1 MAPKQTLSQTNF
13 ASIFSPNDAGE
24 GFKGLVFFLNKSYL
38 GYAITSTPILDL
50 DRLEAFWQTAV
61 AQTEGENPDIQFT
74 ISGQQYIL
82 TAEVINTALGI
93 TLEAGQNF
101 ATLANDDTLKK
112 LFLKIGYAGPILE
125 EGTTK
130 WYPTGEMDR
139 THLRKEWSMIFD
151 VMVKAFSTKSTG
163 WNGIPSYIKKLT
175 HSLVHGYKVNVGAL
189 LMAHIR
195 AAIGKKHM
203 VDQVSNLDYPLPS
216 GYDSFSLE
224 NETELDPNSVNP
236 HSTPYTQP
244 RTSRLPK
251 AQREAFQEGDTAP
264 SATNKEDSQ
273 TEPTVVPPE
282 PKKKRARRTKTTV
295 SHPAVSQKTV
305 EETREI
311 HSSLDVPSQQ
321 GTSIEIGLSP
331 KAPCTESAQTHGS
344 QPEIPPLEETQSELG
359 HSEDFSTPIDGSH
372 VSSVNQPP
380 LSTTLSPSSF
390 PTHSFVSSPQPRER
404 DSPNPSGFDHPS
416 PIMDEP
422 PSSGP
427 QEPISQ
433 SEMDTTPPNTELG
446 QSGILSE
453 NETANTLSELQ
464 GASYLQE
471 DAVTA
476 SVAVKDT
483 GNATVLAT
491 AAVIGGEKDTVTTEP
506 TVTPH
511 PKVAVMPEPAVQT
524 PTDSNIPTQHAV
536 KPSQSDFDAVLVEDA
551 SDDDLPLA
559 KLLKVHSKSSPSMH
573 VSIAHTHASRLS
585 EGVQKKREIKE
596 KRGEHKNERQPN
608 ELAKGEGLEHVQRD
622 IEGAHTI
629 QALGLESQTVRG
641 DEITQKHPESV
652 RSPIASK
659 PLSFPS
665 PPRRLRYGGPSAT
678 FSNRIAALEGQCAT
692 LDSKL
697 DSLSQ
702 LVVDGFAA
710 TQLSIQFLT
719 DLVAANSTKGEKVA
733 RSESLPIQESGGTQ
747 GEPVSVK
754 PKGGANQVSGVKRK
768 ARTKGEQ
775 AKSSSEQPQ
784 DKVEDLVEVELD
796 GEQVLM
802 SKATQDAMQRKPAS
816 RHPILPPVMIRKPA
830 PETQETALQKK
841 WREMEEQNKLGK
853 GKGKLPESIQEG
865 LMWSN
870 GTQFDQ
876 EEANVLMVE
885 YRESTLHNH
894 DSEFSSLV
902 EKAMNTPSNR
912 PTNTTT
918 LLKDQITSVSVMVN
932 DEKRWA
938 VSIYLTSGISY
949 FITMQLLQSLPAK
962 VLCALKGKI
971 RATQTPFNEILDMQ
985 IQNLITQKLPE
996 VYSNPPSV
1004 FYRSKTNGGTRR
1016 NNFMTLVS
1024 PSRMETKSILKV
1036 LDGILSSNANPGRVH
1051 AVQEIYKMLVLRDK
1065 ALGAKMKEL
1074 ITRASAKRND
1084 QGGSCLYNIPPHD
1097 DDEDGED
1104 GGGEASGNAGN
1115 AGGSNS
1121 GNTGIQSQNEGN
1133 EETPRQEKKD
1143 AGATDEE
1150 ESRILEALEAS
1161 ILRCAIDCI
1170 NAEKDAVT
1178 KGTVD
1183 KDTVIEDAVLE
1194 DAVDKGTV
1202 KEGSVK
1208 DEAKATVKPKRLKA
1222 KAKAWFY
1229 RQKPTGK
1236 HKYSGKEKATGFGRN
1251 LRKPIQSIPPNSLKI
1266 QQMKSKEIKSVEVKL
1281 DANQEASEYILWWE
1295 ESRSAKIDKD
1305 FNLVA
1310 TSTKNSTSTIDK
1322 RRIDFFYLERMVE
1335 LLESYD
1341 NVSEAVMEHVLKYQA
1356 DRDAEFY
1363 QKFGYNFA
1371 DFDDADILTDL
1382 PASPIPYHWYY
1393 EFHDLP
1399 TEEGQ
1404 AQPTQKGQPKPSK
1417 GPESSEYSQ
1426 TQSELDKKEAEL
1438 LEKHK
1443 ASNKAESEAPNYQP
1457 YMLENPL
1464 RVKFLKEEIYVCSL
1478 HKLKTSTL
1486 KDLQYMVAGSI
1497 HPLEQICS
1505 DEIEKLLEGRKGEDS
1520 KLDKQRR
1527 KSLNAYPGSRFKL
1540 INEELHFRT
1549 YPYDIEQWLNLRDV
1563 SSLISPS
1570 IKKIIDEVED
1580 DAVSA
1585 AEISLVESLRGC
1597 LAEALKREDVA
1608 RQKRRSQ
1615 ANCDSKI
1622 TRRQNVASHD
1632 SIFTLT
1638 TTLAEDYATAT
1649 IALDSKFG
1657 ILDSTLCG
1665 ELILSPKDHS
1675 CDSKLCGK
1683 SNCLNKDPYAR
1694 RDAVSLSCTKSARLR
1709 QKLQALQTKANQFK
1723 SKVNATAGTEA
1734 EKEVTSSSRA
1744 KLLKPTCSKLL
1755 KQSSKS
1761 GACGSVSDYLEM

>member
-13 ASIFSPNDAGE
+13 AGIFSPNDAGE
-24 GFKGLVFFLNKSYL
+24 DFKGLVFFLNESYL
-38 GYAITSTPILDL
+38 RSAITSTPILDL
-50 DRLEAFWQTAV
+50 DKLEEFWRTAV
-61 AQTEGENPDIQFT
+61 AQTEGENPAIQFT
-74 ISGQQYIL
+74 INGQQYIL

-101 ATLANDDTLKK
+101 APLANDDTLKK

-130 WYPTGEMDR
+130 WYPSGEMDR
-139 THLRKEWSMIFD
+139 KYLRKEWSMIFD
-151 VMVKAFSTKSTG
+151 AMVKVFSTKSTG

-189 LMAHIR
+189 LMAQLK
-195 AAIGKKHM
+195 AAIGKKVSHYPRFLMMCINTFCDFNNDAPRLEHM
-203 VDQVSNLDYPLPS
+203 VDQVTNLDYPLPT

-224 NETELDPNSVNP
+224 DEAGLDPNSVNP

-244 RTSRLPK
+244 RPSRLPK
-251 AQREAFQEGDTAP
+251 AQREALQESRKRSLEADVGGSSVSQEGDTAP
-264 SATNKEDSQ
+264 SAANKEGSQ
-273 TEPTVVPPE
+273 AEPTVVPPE

-311 HSSLDVPSQQ
+311 NSSLDVPSQQ
-321 GTSIEIGLSP
+321 GASIEIGLSP

-344 QPEIPPLEETQSELG
+344 QPEIPPLEETHSELG

-380 LSTTLSPSSF
+380 LSTPLSPSSF
-390 PTHSFVSSPQPRER
+390 PTHSFVSSPQPREG

-453 NETANTLSELQ
+453 TETANTLSDLQ

-483 GNATVLAT
+483 GDATVLGTAT
-491 AAVIGGEKDTVTTEP
+491 VKGGEKDAVTTEH
-506 TVTPH
+506 TVTPP
-511 PKVAVMPEPAVQT
+511 PKDAVMPEPAVQT
-524 PTDSNIPTQHAV
+524 TTDSNIPPKDAV
-536 KPSQSDFDAVLVEDA
+536 KSSQPNFDAVLVEDA

-559 KLLKVHSKSSPSMH
+559 KLLKVHSTSSPSMH
-573 VSIAHTHASRLS
+573 VSTAHTHASRLS

-596 KRGEHKNERQPN
+596 QRGEYKNERQPN

-622 IEGAHTI
+622 LEGAHTI

-652 RSPIASK
+652 STPIASK

-665 PPRRLRYGGPSAT
+665 PPRRLRSGGPSAT
-678 FSNRIAALEGQCAT
+678 FGNRIAALEGQCAT

-733 RSESLPIQESGGTQ
+733 RSESMPIQESGGTQ
-747 GEPVSVK
+747 GEPVAVK
-754 PKGGANQVSGVKRK
+754 TRGGAKRK
-768 ARTKGEQ
+768 AMSQGEQ
-775 AKSSSEQPQ
+775 VKPSSAKPQ
-784 DKVEDLVEVELD
+784 DKAERTIEVEMD
-796 GEQVLM
+796 GERVLM
-802 SKATQDAMQRKPAS
+802 SKETQDALQRRPAS
-816 RHPILPPVMIRKPA
+816 RHPILPPVVIREPIQ
-830 PETQETALQKK
+830 ETQETALHKK

-853 GKGKLPESIQEG
+853 GKGKLPESIYKG
-865 LMWSN
+865 TTWSN
-870 GTQFDQ
+870 GTEYDQ
-876 EEANVLMVE
+876 EEANVLMVD

-894 DSEFSSLV
+894 DNEFSSLV
-902 EKAMNTPSNR
+902 EEAMNAPSNR
-912 PTNTTT
+912 PSNTTK
-918 LLKDQITSVSVMVN
+918 LLKEQITSVSVMVN

-938 VSIYLTSGISY
+938 VSIYVTSGISY

-985 IQNLITQKLPE
+985 IQNLIIQKLPE
-996 VYSNPPSV
+996 VYSNPSCV
-1004 FYRSKTNGGTRR
+1004 FYRSKSKDGIRR
-1016 NNFMTLVS
+1016 NNYMNIGS
-1024 PSRMETKSILKV
+1024 PSKMETKSILKV

-1065 ALGAKMKEL
+1065 ALGARIKEL
-1074 ITRASAKRND
+1074 ITRANAKRND
-1084 QGGSCLYNIPPHD
+1084 QGGSCFYNIPPHDDNDDD

-1133 EETPRQEKKD
+1133 EETPSQEKKD

-1170 NAEKDAVT
+1170 NAEKDAVI

-1183 KDTVIEDAVLE
+1183 KDTVIEDAVLK
-1194 DAVDKGTV
+1194 DAVDRGTV
-1202 KEGSVK
+1202 KKGSVK
-1208 DEAKATVKPKRLKA
+1208 DETKAAVKPKRLKA
-1222 KAKAWFY
+1222 NAKAWLS
-1229 RQKPTGK
+1229 RQKPAGK

-1393 EFHDLP
+1393 EFDDLP

-1404 AQPTQKGQPKPSK
+1404 AQPTQEGQPKPSK
-1417 GPESSEYSQ
+1417 GPESSAYSQ
-1426 TQSELDKKEAEL
+1426 AQTELDKKEAEL
-1438 LEKHK
+1438 LEIHK

-1505 DEIEKLLEGRKGEDS
+1505 YEIEKLLEGRKGEDS

-1527 KSLNAYPGSRFKL
+1527 KSLNAYPGRRFKL

-1563 SSLISPS
+1563 SFLISPS

-1585 AEISLVESLRGC
+1585 AEISLVESLRSC
-1597 LAEALKREDVA
+1597 LAEALKREDA
-1608 RQKRRSQ
+1608 TRQKRKSQ

-1638 TTLAEDYATAT
+1638 ATLAEDYATAT

-1694 RDAVSLSCTKSARLR
+1694 YLSQS
-1709 QKLQALQTKANQFK
+1709 NP
-1723 SKVNATAGTEA
+1723 
-1734 EKEVTSSSRA
+1734 VT
-1744 KLLKPTCSKLL
+1744 
-1755 KQSSKS
+1755 
-1761 GACGSVSDYLEM
+1761 V

>member
-1 MAPKQTLSQTNF
+1 MAPKQSLSQTNF
-13 ASIFSPNDAGE
+13 AGIFSPNDAGE

-38 GYAITSTPILDL
+38 RSAITSTPHLDL
-50 DRLEAFWQTAV
+50 DKLEEFWQTVV
-61 AQTEGENPDIQFT
+61 ALTVGETPAIQFT
-74 ISGQQYIL
+74 INGQQYIL

-93 TLEAGQNF
+93 TLEEGQNF
-101 ATLANDDTLKK
+101 APLANDDTLKK

-130 WYPTGEMDR
+130 WYPSGEMDR
-139 THLRKEWSMIFD
+139 KYLRKEWSMIFD
-151 VMVKAFSTKSTG
+151 AMV
-163 WNGIPSYIKKLT
+163 
-175 HSLVHGYKVNVGAL
+175 KVNVGTL
-189 LMAHIR
+189 LMAQLT
-195 AAIGKKHM
+195 AAIGKKVSLYPRFLMMCINSFCDFNNDAPRLEVCSVLKKNTHTLLSSQDLNAHIPLCFTQHM
-203 VDQVSNLDYPLPS
+203 VDQVSNLDYPLPT

-224 NETELDPNSVNP
+224 DEAELDPNSVNP

-244 RTSRLPK
+244 RPSRLPK
-251 AQREAFQEGDTAP
+251 AQREALQESRKRSLEADVGGSSVSQEGDTAP
-264 SATNKEDSQ
+264 SAANKEGSH

-311 HSSLDVPSQQ
+311 NSSLDVPSQQ
-321 GTSIEIGLSP
+321 GASIEIGLSP

-344 QPEIPPLEETQSELG
+344 QPEIPPLEETHSELG
-359 HSEDFSTPIDGSH
+359 HSEDLSTPIDGSH

-390 PTHSFVSSPQPRER
+390 PTHSFVSSPQPREG

-422 PSSGP
+422 HLVVHKNPF
-427 QEPISQ
+427 
-433 SEMDTTPPNTELG
+433 LK
-446 QSGILSE
+446 
-453 NETANTLSELQ
+453 
-464 GASYLQE
+464 E

-483 GNATVLAT
+483 GDATVLDTAT
-491 AAVIGGEKDTVTTEP
+491 VKGGEKDTVTTEP
-506 TVTPH
+506 TVTPP
-511 PKVAVMPEPAVQT
+511 PKDAVMPEPAVQT
-524 PTDSNIPTQHAV
+524 PTDSTILTQDV
-536 KPSQSDFDAVLVEDA
+536 VPPSQPNFDAVLVEDA

-573 VSIAHTHASRLS
+573 VSTAHTHASRLS

-652 RSPIASK
+652 RNPIASK

-665 PPRRLRYGGPSAT
+665 PPRRLRSGGPSAT
-678 FSNRIAALEGQCAT
+678 FGNRIAALEGQC
-692 LDSKL
+692 
-697 DSLSQ
+697 
-702 LVVDGFAA
+702 
-710 TQLSIQFLT
+710 FLT
-719 DLVAANSTKGEKVA
+719 DLVVANSTKREKVA

-747 GEPVSVK
+747 GEPVAVK
-754 PKGGANQVSGVKRK
+754 TRGGAKRK
-768 ARTKGEQ
+768 AMSKGEQ
-775 AKSSSEQPQ
+775 VKPSSAKPQ
-784 DKVEDLVEVELD
+784 DKAEKPVEVEMD
-796 GEQVLM
+796 GERVLM
-802 SKATQDAMQRKPAS
+802 SKETQDALQRRPAS
-816 RHPILPPVMIRKPA
+816 RHPILPPVVIREPTQ
-830 PETQETALQKK
+830 ETQETALQKK

-853 GKGKLPESIQEG
+853 GKGKLPESIHG
-865 LMWSN
+865 GIIWTN
-870 GTQFDQ
+870 GTEFDQ
-876 EEANVLMVE
+876 EEANVLMVD

-894 DSEFSSLV
+894 DSKFSSLV
-902 EKAMNTPSNR
+902 EEAMNAPSNR
-912 PTNTTT
+912 PTNTTK
-918 LLKDQITSVSVMVN
+918 LLKEQITSVSVMVN

-985 IQNLITQKLPE
+985 IQNLIMQKLPE
-996 VYSNPPSV
+996 VYSNPPCV
-1004 FYRSKTNGGTRR
+1004 FYRSKTKDGTRR
-1016 NNFMTLVS
+1016 NSFMNIGS

-1065 ALGAKMKEL
+1065 ALGARVKEL
-1074 ITRASAKRND
+1074 ITRANAKRND
-1084 QGGSCLYNIPPHD
+1084 QGGSCFYNIPPHDDDDDD

-1133 EETPRQEKKD
+1133 EETPSQEKKD

-1183 KDTVIEDAVLE
+1183 KDTVIEDAVLK
-1194 DAVDKGTV
+1194 DAVDKDTV

-1208 DEAKATVKPKRLKA
+1208 DETKATVKSKRLKA
-1222 KAKAWFY
+1222 KAKAWFT

-1251 LRKPIQSIPPNSLKI
+1251 LKKPIQSIPPNSLKI
-1266 QQMKSKEIKSVEVKL
+1266 QQMQSREIKSVEVKL
-1281 DANQEASEYILWWE
+1281 DANQEATEYILWWA

-1310 TSTKNSTSTIDK
+1310 TSTKKSESIIDK

-1341 NVSEAVMEHVLKYQA
+1341 DVSKAVMEHVLKYQA

-1393 EFHDLP
+1393 EFDDLP

-1404 AQPTQKGQPKPSK
+1404 TQPTQEGEPKPSK
-1417 GPESSEYSQ
+1417 QPESSEYAQ

-1520 KLDKQRR
+1520 RLDKQRR

-1563 SSLISPS
+1563 SSLLSPS

-1608 RQKRRSQ
+1608 RQKRKSQ
-1615 ANCDSKI
+1615 AK
-1622 TRRQNVASHD
+1622 
-1632 SIFTLT
+1632 
-1638 TTLAEDYATAT
+1638 
-1649 IALDSKFG
+1649 
-1657 ILDSTLCG
+1657 
-1665 ELILSPKDHS
+1665 
-1675 CDSKLCGK
+1675 
-1683 SNCLNKDPYAR
+1683 
-1694 RDAVSLSCTKSARLR
+1694 
-1709 QKLQALQTKANQFK
+1709 
-1723 SKVNATAGTEA
+1723 
-1734 EKEVTSSSRA
+1734 
-1744 KLLKPTCSKLL
+1744 
-1755 KQSSKS
+1755 
-1761 GACGSVSDYLEM
+1761 

>member
-1 MAPKQTLSQTNF
+1 MAPKQSLSQTNF
-13 ASIFSPNDAGE
+13 AGIFSPNDAGE

-38 GYAITSTPILDL
+38 RSAITSTPHLDL
-50 DRLEAFWQTAV
+50 DKLEEFWRTAV
-61 AQTEGENPDIQFT
+61 ALTVGETPAIQFM
-74 ISGQQYIL
+74 INGQQYIL
-82 TAEVINTALGI
+82 TAEVINTALGV
-93 TLEAGQNF
+93 TLEEGQNF
-101 ATLANDDTLKK
+101 APLANDDTLKK

-130 WYPTGEMDR
+130 WYPSGEMDR
-139 THLRKEWSMIFD
+139 KYLRKEWSMIFD
-151 VMVKAFSTKSTG
+151 AMVKVFSTKSTG
-163 WNGIPSYIKKLT
+163 WNGIPSYIKKPT
-175 HSLVHGYKVNVGAL
+175 HSLVHGYKVNVGTL
-189 LMAHIR
+189 LLAQLT
-195 AAIGKKHM
+195 AAIGKKVSLYPRFLMMCINSFCDFNNDAPRLEHM
-203 VDQVSNLDYPLPS
+203 VDQVSNLDYPLPT

-224 NETELDPNSVNP
+224 DEAELDPNSVNP

-244 RTSRLPK
+244 RPSRLPK
-251 AQREAFQEGDTAP
+251 AQREALQESRKRSLEADVGGSSVSQEGDTAP
-264 SATNKEDSQ
+264 SAANKEGSH

-311 HSSLDVPSQQ
+311 NSSLDVPSQQ
-321 GTSIEIGLSP
+321 GASIEIGLSP

-344 QPEIPPLEETQSELG
+344 QPEIPPLEETHSELG

-390 PTHSFVSSPQPRER
+390 PTHSFVSSPQPREG

-453 NETANTLSELQ
+453 NETANTLSDLQ

-476 SVAVKDT
+476 SVAIKDT
-483 GNATVLAT
+483 GDATVLDTAT
-491 AAVIGGEKDTVTTEP
+491 VKGGEKDTVTTEP
-506 TVTPH
+506 TVTPP
-511 PKVAVMPEPAVQT
+511 PKDAVMPEPDVQT
-524 PTDSNIPTQHAV
+524 PTDSTIPTQDAV
-536 KPSQSDFDAVLVEDA
+536 QPSQPNFDAVLVEDA

-573 VSIAHTHASRLS
+573 VSTAHTHASRLS

-652 RSPIASK
+652 RTPIASK
-659 PLSFPS
+659 PLSFPF
-665 PPRRLRYGGPSAT
+665 PPRRLRSGGPSAT
-678 FSNRIAALEGQCAT
+678 FGNRIAALEGQCVT

-747 GEPVSVK
+747 GEPVAVK
-754 PKGGANQVSGVKRK
+754 TRGGAKRK
-768 ARTKGEQ
+768 AMSKGEQ
-775 AKSSSEQPQ
+775 VKPSSAKPQ
-784 DKVEDLVEVELD
+784 DKAEKPVEVEMD
-796 GEQVLM
+796 GERVLM
-802 SKATQDAMQRKPAS
+802 SKETQDALQRRPAS
-816 RHPILPPVMIRKPA
+816 RHPILPPVVIREPTQ
-830 PETQETALQKK
+830 ETQETALQKK

-853 GKGKLPESIQEG
+853 GKGKLPESIHG
-865 LMWSN
+865 GIIWTN
-870 GTQFDQ
+870 GTDFDQ
-876 EEANVLMVE
+876 EEANVLMVD

-894 DSEFSSLV
+894 DSKFSSLV
-902 EKAMNTPSNR
+902 EEAMNAPSNR
-912 PTNTTT
+912 PTNTTK
-918 LLKDQITSVSVMVN
+918 LLKEQITSVSVMVN

-985 IQNLITQKLPE
+985 IQNLIMQKLPE
-996 VYSNPPSV
+996 VYSNPPCV
-1004 FYRSKTNGGTRR
+1004 FYRSKTKDGTRR
-1016 NNFMTLVS
+1016 NSFMNIGS

-1065 ALGAKMKEL
+1065 ALGARMKEL
-1074 ITRASAKRND
+1074 ITRANAKRND
-1084 QGGSCLYNIPPHD
+1084 QGGSCFYNIPPHDDDDDD

-1133 EETPRQEKKD
+1133 EETPSQEKKD

-1183 KDTVIEDAVLE
+1183 KDTVIEDAVLK
-1194 DAVDKGTV
+1194 DAVDKDTV

-1208 DEAKATVKPKRLKA
+1208 DETKATVKSKRLKA
-1222 KAKAWFY
+1222 KAKAWFT

-1251 LRKPIQSIPPNSLKI
+1251 LKKPIQSIPPNSLKV
-1266 QQMKSKEIKSVEVKL
+1266 QQMQSREIKSVEVKL
-1281 DANQEASEYILWWE
+1281 DANQEATEYILWWA

-1310 TSTKNSTSTIDK
+1310 TSTKKSESIIDK

-1341 NVSEAVMEHVLKYQA
+1341 DVSKAVMEHVLKYQA

-1393 EFHDLP
+1393 EFDDLP

-1404 AQPTQKGQPKPSK
+1404 TQPTQEGEPKPSK
-1417 GPESSEYSQ
+1417 QPESSEYAQ

-1563 SSLISPS
+1563 SSLLSPS

-1608 RQKRRSQ
+1608 RQKRKSQ

-1632 SIFTLT
+1632 NIFTLT
-1638 TTLAEDYATAT
+1638 ATLAEDYATTT

-1694 RDAVSLSCTKSARLR
+1694 KVTWVRQSVRSCHLTVTAASQTRD
-1709 QKLQALQTKANQFK
+1709 
-1723 SKVNATAGTEA
+1723 
-1734 EKEVTSSSRA
+1734 
-1744 KLLKPTCSKLL
+1744 
-1755 KQSSKS
+1755 
-1761 GACGSVSDYLEM
+1761 

>member
-1 MAPKQTLSQTNF
+1 
-13 ASIFSPNDAGE
+13 
-24 GFKGLVFFLNKSYL
+24 
-38 GYAITSTPILDL
+38 
-50 DRLEAFWQTAV
+50 
-61 AQTEGENPDIQFT
+61 
-74 ISGQQYIL
+74 
-82 TAEVINTALGI
+82 
-93 TLEAGQNF
+93 
-101 ATLANDDTLKK
+101 
-112 LFLKIGYAGPILE
+112 
-125 EGTTK
+125 
-130 WYPTGEMDR
+130 MDR
-139 THLRKEWSMIFD
+139 KHLRKEWSMIFD
-151 VMVKAFSTKSTG
+151 VMVKVFSTKSTG

-189 LMAHIR
+189 LMAHLK
-195 AAIGKKHM
+195 AAIGKKVSHYPRFLMMCINSFCDFNDAAPRLESCSVLKKNTHTLLSSQNLNAHIPLCFTQHM

-216 GYDSFSLE
+216 GYDSLTLV
-224 NETELDPNSVNP
+224 NETELNPNSVNP

-244 RTSRLPK
+244 RPSRLPK
-251 AQREAFQEGDTAP
+251 AQREALQESRKRSLEADVGGSSVSQEGDTAP
-264 SATNKEDSQ
+264 SAANKEGSQ

-311 HSSLDVPSQQ
+311 NSSLDVPSQQ

-344 QPEIPPLEETQSELG
+344 QPEIPPLEETHSELG
-359 HSEDFSTPIDGSH
+359 HSEDFSTPIDDSH

-390 PTHSFVSSPQPRER
+390 PTHSFVSSQQPREG

-416 PIMDEP
+416 PIIDEP

-446 QSGILSE
+446 QSSILSE
-453 NETANTLSELQ
+453 NETANTLYELQ

-483 GNATVLAT
+483 GNVAVLDT
-491 AAVIGGEKDTVTTEP
+491 AAVMGGEKDTVTTEP
-506 TVTPH
+506 NVTPS
-511 PKVAVMPEPAVQT
+511 PKVAVMPEPAVHN
-524 PTDSNIPTQHAV
+524 PTDSNIPAKDAV
-536 KPSQSDFDAVLVEDA
+536 QSSQPDFDAVIIEDA

-559 KLLKVHSKSSPSMH
+559 KLLKVHSKSTPSMH
-573 VSIAHTHASRLS
+573 VSTSHTHASRLS

-596 KRGEHKNERQPN
+596 QRGEHKNERQPN

-629 QALGLESQTVRG
+629 QALGLESQSVRG

-652 RSPIASK
+652 RTPIASK

-678 FSNRIAALEGQCAT
+678 YGNRIAALEGHCAT
-692 LDSKL
+692 LNSKM

-710 TQLSIQFLT
+710 TQLTIQFLT

-747 GEPVSVK
+747 GEPVAVETR
-754 PKGGANQVSGVKRK
+754 GGAKRK
-768 ARTKGEQ
+768 AMSKGEQ
-775 AKSSSEQPQ
+775 VKPSSGQPK
-784 DKVEDLVEVELD
+784 DKAGKPVEVEMD
-796 GEQVLM
+796 GERVLM
-802 SKATQDAMQRKPAS
+802 SKETQDALQRRSTSK
-816 RHPILPPVMIRKPA
+816 HPILPPVVIREPT
-830 PETQETALQKK
+830 PETQETTLQKK

-853 GKGKLPESIQEG
+853 GKGKLPESIQKG
-865 LMWSN
+865 IIWSN
-870 GTQFDQ
+870 GTEFDQ
-876 EEANVLMVE
+876 EEANVLMVD
-885 YRESTLHNH
+885 YRESTLLNQ

-902 EKAMNTPSNR
+902 EQAMNAPSNR
-912 PTNTTT
+912 PTNTTK

-938 VSIYLTSGISY
+938 VSIYFTSGISY
-949 FITMQLLQSLPAK
+949 FITIQLLQSLPAK
-962 VLCALKGKI
+962 VLCTLKGKI

-985 IQNLITQKLPE
+985 IQNLLIQKLPE
-996 VYSNPPSV
+996 VYTNPPCV
-1004 FYRSKTNGGTRR
+1004 FYRSVTKDGTRR
-1016 NNFMTLVS
+1016 NSFMNLVGT
-1024 PSRMETKSILKV
+1024 SRMETKSILKV
-1036 LDGILSSNANPGRVH
+1036 LDGILNSNANPGRAY
-1051 AVQEIYKMLVLRDK
+1051 AVQEIYKMLVLRDE
-1065 ALGAKMKEL
+1065 ALGARVKEL
-1074 ITRASAKRND
+1074 ISRANAKRND
-1084 QGGSCLYNIPPHD
+1084 QGGSCLYDLPPQDDD
-1097 DDEDGED
+1097 DDEV
-1104 GGGEASGNAGN
+1104 GGGKASGNAGN

-1133 EETPRQEKKD
+1133 KETPNQEKKD
-1143 AGATDEE
+1143 AGLATDEE

-1183 KDTVIEDAVLE
+1183 KDAVIEDAVME

-1208 DEAKATVKPKRLKA
+1208 DEAKAAVKPKRLKA
-1222 KAKAWFY
+1222 KAKAWFT
-1229 RQKPTGK
+1229 RQKPVGK
-1236 HKYSGKEKATGFGRN
+1236 HMCSGKEKATGLGRN
-1251 LRKPIQSIPPNSLKI
+1251 LKMPIQSIPPNSLKI
-1266 QQMKSKEIKSVEVKL
+1266 QQMQSWEIKSVEVKL
-1281 DANQEASEYILWWE
+1281 DANQEATEYILWWE
-1295 ESRSAKIDKD
+1295 GSRSIEVDKD
-1305 FNLVA
+1305 FNLVS
-1310 TSTKNSTSTIDK
+1310 TSTSGRTSTIDK

-1341 NVSEAVMEHVLKYQA
+1341 NVPEPVMEHVLKYQA

-1382 PASPIPYHWYY
+1382 PPSPIPYHWYY
-1393 EFHDLP
+1393 EFEDLP

-1404 AQPTQKGQPKPSK
+1404 TQPTQEMEPKPSK
-1417 GPESSEYSQ
+1417 RPESSQYSQ
-1426 TQSELDKKEAEL
+1426 TKSELDKKEAEL
-1438 LEKHK
+1438 LERCKV
-1443 ASNKAESEAPNYQP
+1443 SNKAESEAPNYQTG
-1457 YMLENPL
+1457 MLENPL
-1464 RVKFLKEEIYVCSL
+1464 RMKYLKEEIYVCSF
-1478 HKLKTSTL
+1478 HKLKTTIL

-1505 DEIEKLLEGRKGEDS
+1505 DEIENVLEGRKGEDS

-1527 KSLNAYPGSRFKL
+1527 RTLNAYPGSRFKL

-1549 YPYDIEQWLNLRDV
+1549 YPYDIVQSLNLRDA
-1563 SSLISPS
+1563 SSLLSPT
-1570 IKKIIDEVED
+1570 IKKIIEEVED
-1580 DAVSA
+1580 AAVSA
-1585 AEISLVESLRGC
+1585 AEISLIEGLKSC
-1597 LAEALKREDVA
+1597 LVEALKREDVA
-1608 RQKRRSQ
+1608 RQKRKSQ
-1615 ANCDSKI
+1615 ANKV
-1622 TRRQNVASHD
+1622 TRRQNVASQD

-1638 TTLAEDYATAT
+1638 STLAEDYATAT
-1649 IALDSKFG
+1649 LALDSKLG
-1657 ILDSTLCG
+1657 NLDSTLCG
-1665 ELILSPKDHS
+1665 ELVLSPKAHS

-1683 SNCLNKDPYAR
+1683 SNCLEKDPCSKYLSQSNPVT
-1694 RDAVSLSCTKSARLR
+1694 VSMFKEQACCSIP
-1709 QKLQALQTKANQFK
+1709 KLHQVCKT
-1723 SKVNATAGTEA
+1723 TTEA
-1734 EKEVTSSSRA
+1734 SSTAKQKRINSRA
-1744 KLLKPTCSKLL
+1744 RSSPYLLNCLSWK
-1755 KQSSKS
+1755 
-1761 GACGSVSDYLEM
+1761 

>member
-1 MAPKQTLSQTNF
+1 MAPKQSLSQTNF
-13 ASIFSPNDAGE
+13 AGIFSPNDAGE

-38 GYAITSTPILDL
+38 RSAITSTPILDL
-50 DRLEAFWQTAV
+50 DKLEAFWRTVV
-61 AQTEGENPDIQFT
+61 AQTEGENPAIQFK
-74 ISGQQYIL
+74 INGQQYIL

-101 ATLANDDTLKK
+101 APLANDDALKK

-130 WYPTGEMDR
+130 WYPSGEMDR
-139 THLRKEWSMIFD
+139 KYLRKEWSMIFD
-151 VMVKAFSTKSTG
+151 AMVKVFSTKSTG
-163 WNGIPSYIKKLT
+163 WNGILSYIKKLT

-189 LMAHIR
+189 LMAQLR
-195 AAIGKKHM
+195 AAIGKKVSIYPRFLMMCINSFCEFNNDAPRLEVCSVLKKNTHTLLSSQDLNAHIPLCFTQHM
-203 VDQVSNLDYPLPS
+203 VDQVSNLDYPLPT
-216 GYDSFSLE
+216 GYDSFTLA

-236 HSTPYTQP
+236 HSTTYTQP
-244 RTSRLPK
+244 RPSRLPK
-251 AQREAFQEGDTAP
+251 AQREALQESRKRPLEAGVGGSSVSEEGDTAP
-264 SATNKEDSQ
+264 SAANKDGSQ
-273 TEPTVVPPE
+273 TEPPVVPPE

-295 SHPAVSQKTV
+295 SQAVVSQQTV
-305 EETREI
+305 VTERDSNT
-311 HSSLDVPSQQ
+311 SLDVPSQQ
-321 GTSIEIGLSP
+321 GTSIEIGMSP

-344 QPEIPPLEETQSELG
+344 QPEIPPLEETHSELG
-359 HSEDFSTPIDGSH
+359 HSEDLSTPIDDSH
-372 VSSVNQPP
+372 VSSVNRPP
-380 LSTTLSPSSF
+380 LSATLSPSSF
-390 PTHSFVSSPQPRER
+390 PTHSFVSSPQPREG

-483 GNATVLAT
+483 GNVAVLDT
-491 AAVIGGEKDTVTTEP
+491 AVVMGGEKDTVTTEP
-506 TVTPH
+506 TVTPP
-511 PKVAVMPEPAVQT
+511 PKVVVMPEPAVQT
-524 PTDSNIPTQHAV
+524 PTDSNIPAKDVVQS
-536 KPSQSDFDAVLVEDA
+536 SQPDFDAVIIEDA

-559 KLLKVHSKSSPSMH
+559 KLLKVHSKSTPSMH
-573 VSIAHTHASRLS
+573 VSTAHTHASRLS

-596 KRGEHKNERQPN
+596 KRGEHKNEWQPN

-652 RSPIASK
+652 RTPIASK

-678 FSNRIAALEGQCAT
+678 FGNRIAALEGQCAT
-692 LDSKL
+692 LNSKL

-719 DLVAANSTKGEKVA
+719 DLVAANSTEGEKVA

-747 GEPVSVK
+747 GEPVAVETR
-754 PKGGANQVSGVKRK
+754 GGVKRK

-784 DKVEDLVEVELD
+784 DKAEDLVEVELD

-802 SKATQDAMQRKPAS
+802 SKATQDALQRRPAS
-816 RHPILPPVMIRKPA
+816 RHPILPPVVIREPT

-865 LMWSN
+865 IMWSN

-876 EEANVLMVE
+876 EEANVLMVD

-894 DSEFSSLV
+894 DSEFCSLV
-902 EKAMNTPSNR
+902 EKAMNAPSNR
-912 PTNTTT
+912 PTNTTK

-1004 FYRSKTNGGTRR
+1004 FYRSKTKDGTRR
-1016 NNFMTLVS
+1016 NSFMNLVS

-1036 LDGILSSNANPGRVH
+1036 LDGILSSNTNPGRVH

-1065 ALGAKMKEL
+1065 ALGARIKEL
-1074 ITRASAKRND
+1074 ISRANAKRDD

-1097 DDEDGED
+1097 DDDDDDGDGED

-1133 EETPRQEKKD
+1133 EETPSQEKKD
-1143 AGATDEE
+1143 AGAIDEE
-1150 ESRILEALEAS
+1150 ETRILEALEAS

-1170 NAEKDAVT
+1170 NAEKDVVT

-1183 KDTVIEDAVLE
+1183 KDTVIEDAVMK
-1194 DAVDKGTV
+1194 DTVDKGTL
-1202 KEGSVK
+1202 KEGFVK
-1208 DEAKATVKPKRLKA
+1208 DETKAAVKPKRLKA
-1222 KAKAWFY
+1222 KAKAWFT
-1229 RQKPTGK
+1229 RQKPAGK

-1341 NVSEAVMEHVLKYQA
+1341 NVSESVMEHVLKYQA

-1371 DFDDADILTDL
+1371 DFDDADISTDL

-1393 EFHDLP
+1393 EFDDSP
-1399 TEEGQ
+1399 TEERKI
-1404 AQPTQKGQPKPSK
+1404 QPTEEGQPKPSK
-1417 GPESSEYSQ
+1417 RPDSSQYAQ
-1426 TQSELDKKEAEL
+1426 YQSELDKKEAEL
-1438 LEKHK
+1438 LERCKT
-1443 ASNKAESEAPNYQP
+1443 ANKAESEAPNYQTC
-1457 YMLENPL
+1457 MLENPL
-1464 RVKFLKEEIYVCSL
+1464 RIKHLKEEIYVCSL
-1478 HKLKTSTL
+1478 HKLKTTIL

-1505 DEIEKLLEGRKGEDS
+1505 DKIEELLERRKGEDS

-1527 KSLNAYPGSRFKL
+1527 MSLNAYRGSRFKL
-1540 INEELHFRT
+1540 IHEELHFRS
-1549 YPYDIEQWLNLRDV
+1549 YPFDQEQWLNLRDA
-1563 SSLISPS
+1563 SSLISPT
-1570 IKKIIDEVED
+1570 IKKIIEEIED
-1580 DAVSA
+1580 AAVTP
-1585 AEISLVESLRGC
+1585 AEISLVEGLRSSLV
-1597 LAEALKREDVA
+1597 EALRREEVT
-1608 RQKRRSQ
+1608 RQKRKSQ
-1615 ANCDSKI
+1615 ANNI
-1622 TRRQNVASHD
+1622 GGA
-1632 SIFTLT
+1632 TL
-1638 TTLAEDYATAT
+1638 
-1649 IALDSKFG
+1649 ALDSKLG
-1657 ILDSTLCG
+1657 NLDSTLCR
-1665 ELILSPKDHS
+1665 ELVLSPKAHS

-1683 SNCLNKDPYAR
+1683 SNCLEKDP
-1694 RDAVSLSCTKSARLR
+1694 
-1709 QKLQALQTKANQFK
+1709 
-1723 SKVNATAGTEA
+1723 
-1734 EKEVTSSSRA
+1734 
-1744 KLLKPTCSKLL
+1744 CSKYLSQSNL
-1755 KQSSKS
+1755 VTVSMFKKQ
-1761 GACGSVSDYLEM
+1761 V